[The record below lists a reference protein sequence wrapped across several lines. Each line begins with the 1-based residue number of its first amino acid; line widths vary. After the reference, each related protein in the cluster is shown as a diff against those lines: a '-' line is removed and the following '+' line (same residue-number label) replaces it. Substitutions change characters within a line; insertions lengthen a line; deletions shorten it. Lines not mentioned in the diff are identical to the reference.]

1 MKFIG
6 DFHIHSK
13 YSRATSK
20 QMDPEDLDKWA
31 QTKGIKVIGSG
42 DFTHPD
48 WFKNL
53 REKLEPAEEGL
64 YKLSTKYQTSN
75 TKQTTR
81 FILTAEISCIYTKN
95 NKVRKVHHLVLAPDF
110 KTVEKINTQ
119 LSWVGNLRSD
129 GRPILGLDS
138 KELLKIV
145 LDSSPDCM
153 LIPAHIWTPWFG
165 VFGSKSGFDSLE
177 ECFEDLTSYIYCI
190 ETGLSSDPPMNW
202 RLSALDNITL
212 ISNSDAH
219 SCLKIGREANVFE
232 DGELNYKSIIE
243 AIKNG
248 GRSTNANC
256 RLVSTIEFFPEE
268 GKYHFD
274 GHRTCGLRLSPQE
287 RKKYGGMCP
296 NCGRPLT
303 VGVLSRVDDLAD
315 RPEGEKPPN
324 AVPYVSLVPLNEI
337 IGKVFSKDSYTRA
350 VMEEYQKLILAFG
363 SEFEVLMETP
373 IEEISQVSPEVA
385 EGIKKIREKKI
396 KVLPGFDGE
405 FGKVQILEEE
415 EEDKIK
421 KSNQETLF

>member
-145 LDSSPDCM
+145 
-153 LIPAHIWTPWFG
+153 
-165 VFGSKSGFDSLE
+165 
-177 ECFEDLTSYIYCI
+177 
-190 ETGLSSDPPMNW
+190 
-202 RLSALDNITL
+202 
-212 ISNSDAH
+212 
-219 SCLKIGREANVFE
+219 
-232 DGELNYKSIIE
+232 
-243 AIKNG
+243 KN
-248 GRSTNANC
+248 
-256 RLVSTIEFFPEE
+256 
-268 GKYHFD
+268 
-274 GHRTCGLRLSPQE
+274 
-287 RKKYGGMCP
+287 
-296 NCGRPLT
+296 
-303 VGVLSRVDDLAD
+303 
-315 RPEGEKPPN
+315 
-324 AVPYVSLVPLNEI
+324 
-337 IGKVFSKDSYTRA
+337 
-350 VMEEYQKLILAFG
+350 
-363 SEFEVLMETP
+363 
-373 IEEISQVSPEVA
+373 
-385 EGIKKIREKKI
+385 
-396 KVLPGFDGE
+396 
-405 FGKVQILEEE
+405 
-415 EEDKIK
+415 
-421 KSNQETLF
+421 